1 MPGLQVSGSAS
12 NWFSIET
19 PRLPAPQ
26 WYTVEVSSPSNS
38 NLEVEILDDDGNV
51 ISQVSGSGK
60 LTLGYRA
67 SGASEG
73 YRLHVANIGSGATVY
88 NLSIDRLVGTI
99 ADVTV
104 PERLI
109 GVTIDTLPLNELV
122 QQVGQVTW
130 EIRDSNGPTALYG
143 CERARSCYK
152 VPNDKYSSQ

>member
-1 MPGLQVSGSAS
+1 M
-12 NWFSIET
+12 
-19 PRLPAPQ
+19 
-26 WYTVEVSSPSNS
+26 
-38 NLEVEILDDDGNV
+38 EILDDDGNV

-122 QQVGQVTW
+122 QQVGQVTVGDPRFEW
-130 EIRDSNGPTALYG
+130 SNGALR